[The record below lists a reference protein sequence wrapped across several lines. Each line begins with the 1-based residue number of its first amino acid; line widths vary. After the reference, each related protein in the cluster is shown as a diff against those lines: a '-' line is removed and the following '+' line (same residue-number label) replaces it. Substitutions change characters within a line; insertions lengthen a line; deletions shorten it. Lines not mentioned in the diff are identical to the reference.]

1 MSNEDMTIEELDEL
15 LFVANKKLIE
25 AWENLDPKDPDYAE
39 KAKAL
44 AALYKEVNAD
54 TKNRSENTL
63 RVEENQTEKDRLE
76 EDKRSNRKK
85 EWLDIIG
92 KIVLVGTTLFT
103 GGTQI
108 WMYKRSTRKESDEA
122 ILTQTDRTTVQNG
135 LSGRWTGFLKK

>member
-15 LFVANKKLIE
+15 LFVANRKLIE
-25 AWENLDPKDPDYAE
+25 AWQNLDPKDPDYAE

-85 EWLDIIG
+85 ETLDVVG

-103 GGTQI
+103 GVTQI
-108 WMYKRSTRKESDEA
+108 WMYKRSTKKESDEA

-135 LSGRWTGFLKK
+135 LTGRWANFLKK